1 MDLESQLNDCLE
13 KIAEL
18 KEQNDRLNQDN
29 KELRDL
35 CCFLDDDRQKGKR
48 LAREW
53 QKFGRYTAKVMKQEV
68 VAYQKK
74 LQQLDG
80 KQQELV
86 KDNFELKDLCLYLD
100 EERNNQI
107 DNSETQKGIS
117 SPSIDSCAGDKLSCP
132 QCGYGPIWIVS
143 GPGPKS
149 DLNVA
154 LSIENAGT
162 TTEKERSVSEPSL
175 SPMSSSSSSGSI
187 SFCPNTIDKTNS
199 SPSTRSKLSH
209 KQPNAKKL
217 VSSPARVDAFNKMA
231 KRINRNS
238 IEYPEACISESLR
251 NEISD
256 AVTKN
261 QPEIE
266 NNEITDQMNNALDV
280 FFKFEDVNDSELRDC
295 NEFQTERAIIREM
308 CNVVIKKLD
317 SNNSSSLENH

>member
-1 MDLESQLNDCLE
+1 
-13 KIAEL
+13 
-18 KEQNDRLNQDN
+18 
-29 KELRDL
+29 
-35 CCFLDDDRQKGKR
+35 
-48 LAREW
+48 
-53 QKFGRYTAKVMKQEV
+53 
-68 VAYQKK
+68 
-74 LQQLDG
+74 
-80 KQQELV
+80 
-86 KDNFELKDLCLYLD
+86 
-100 EERNNQI
+100 
-107 DNSETQKGIS
+107 
-117 SPSIDSCAGDKLSCP
+117 
-132 QCGYGPIWIVS
+132 
-143 GPGPKS
+143 
-149 DLNVA
+149 
-154 LSIENAGT
+154 
-162 TTEKERSVSEPSL
+162 
-175 SPMSSSSSSGSI
+175 MSSSSSSGSI

-217 VSSPARVDAFNKMA
+217 ISSPARADAFNKMA

-261 QPEIE
+261 QPETE

-280 FFKFEDVNDSELRDC
+280 FFKFEDVNDSELREC